1 MAGNNQELDRWF
13 KAEILC
19 LEPMLVRFLNRHWKD
34 ETEIA
39 DLCQEAYVRVYDAAL
54 RARPANPKS
63 FLFLTMRNLM
73 IDRLRRNDIIFPVE
87 VVADFDRLNALDD
100 EPSPE
105 QQTAARQELRQFQA
119 ALEKASSSAAAQVVQ
134 MRKVLG
140 LSQREVAGQMLVSEE
155 TVEHLLAQGMRLL
168 NRSVRGGN
176 PQKEEARQL
185 HPVSVGL
192 RGAVT

>member
-1 MAGNNQELDRWF
+1 MTGNDQELDRWF

-34 ETEIA
+34 EAEIA

-73 IDRLRRNDIIFPVE
+73 IDRLRRNDILSVE
-87 VVADFDRLNALDD
+87 MVADLGRLNAFDD

-105 QQTAARQELRQFQA
+105 QQAAARQELQIGRA
-119 ALEKASSSAAAQVVQ
+119 HV
-134 MRKVLG
+134 
-140 LSQREVAGQMLVSEE
+140 
-155 TVEHLLAQGMRLL
+155 
-168 NRSVRGGN
+168 
-176 PQKEEARQL
+176 
-185 HPVSVGL
+185 
-192 RGAVT
+192 